1 MSILSKGAR
10 PPRVRFEL
18 VDWRIVPCASGDGPT
33 TKVAL
38 ENGRIPAAWAI
49 ARSAS
54 APATS
59 ARRIATSS
67 VRSAASGI
75 AVGRSNGP
83 HGAGAAAIATAKSGI
98 IAPGKTGRLRPRSIY
113 LGERANSKY
122 VLETARLSAPW
133 KPIIFIHLLL
143 RWC

>member
-10 PPRVRFEL
+10 PPNLRFVL

-38 ENGRIPAAWAI
+38 ESGRIPAARAM

-67 VRSAASGI
+67 LRTAASAI

-83 HGAGAAAIATAKSGI
+83 HGKGAAAIATAKNGI
-98 IAPGKTGRLRPRSIY
+98 IARGKTGRLRPRSIY

-122 VLETARLSAPW
+122 VLETVRL
-133 KPIIFIHLLL
+133 
-143 RWC
+143 

>member
-1 MSILSKGAR
+1 PLR
-10 PPRVRFEL
+10 LRFVF
-18 VDWRIVPCASGDGPT
+18 VDSVMVPCASGAGPT

-38 ENGRIPAAWAI
+38 ESGRIPTARAI

-54 APATS
+54 AAATS

-67 VRSAASGI
+67 LRVAASAI

-122 VLETARLSAPW
+122 VLETARL
-133 KPIIFIHLLL
+133 
-143 RWC
+143 